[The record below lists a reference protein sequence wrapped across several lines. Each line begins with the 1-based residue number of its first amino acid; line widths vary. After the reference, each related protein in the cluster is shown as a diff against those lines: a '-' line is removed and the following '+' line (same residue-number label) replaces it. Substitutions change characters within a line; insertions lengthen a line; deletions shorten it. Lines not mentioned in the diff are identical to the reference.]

1 MSVLGAAPI
10 DSIGSASN
18 TDTTSI
24 LSRGINLE
32 DVVVY
37 GKHSSFGVT
46 SSQMSAI
53 SISKGQIMNVPV
65 FLGEPDVLKSL
76 QKFPGVQ
83 SSNDGTAGIFVRGG
97 DYDQNYITLD
107 GSALYNAEHMKGYVS
122 AINPDVV
129 QNINFYRGGFPARYG
144 SRLSSVV
151 DVGIKAGDFE
161 HYRGLLSIGMLS
173 SRAQIE
179 GPIWKG
185 HTSFNLAARLSY
197 FDLIGKPVLKHYYDK
212 PEALQPFENM
222 KYYDL
227 SAKLVHQFN
236 QSHRLSAVVYYGD
249 DRDDNSPTKSFKES
263 STLDN
268 NMVLYERQSA
278 QEENR
283 SSAMANNWSNL
294 VSSLYW
300 TAFFSERF
308 KLNTNLSFSRYAYCL
323 SYDNFFD
330 HRVTDHY
337 RMYYY
342 HTETSAISYKND
354 ISDLALAVDA
364 EYRLNTKHY
373 LRSGFRLSSQ
383 NLTPVADI
391 YRDLYTKR
399 YNGSLNEIQTVPP
412 VPEYII
418 IVDTVDYTSSGAM
431 TIKNAALYVEDD
443 FSFAKRFKLNLGVRA
458 AAYFVTDK
466 TYFSLEPR
474 AALRYL
480 ITNSASL
487 KLSYSRMA
495 QGIHRLVSGNLVMAS
510 DIWVPITKDFPLMT
524 SDLYGI
530 AFDYDLPFNM
540 NLSVEGYYKTMENV
554 LEYRNAASYTWSE
567 VDWQDMV
574 AIGNGQSFGV
584 ELLLERNIGS
594 TTGWISYTWSKALRT
609 FDRPGQE
616 IDGGRE
622 FYANTDRRHNLSA
635 TVSQHFTLS
644 KKIGLDLTASWT
656 YQSGRRGTVPYSYI
670 FGSNI
675 REFVSLIKYNLE
687 EGVADLFGYPYQIF
701 VTEFSS
707 YTGGPYPLYTY
718 KKRNDFLLPPIHH
731 LDLLCNLSIAHRL
744 GTTSFGISIYNVYNR
759 MNISNVYVGY
769 EENKIVLKG
778 ICPFPFM
785 PSLIITHKF

>member
-1 MSVLGAAPI
+1 MGKRVVVVGLIQILVMSVLGATPI

-18 TDTTSI
+18 TDTASI
-24 LSRGINLE
+24 LSRGINLD

-37 GKHSSFGVT
+37 GRHSSFGVA

-53 SISKGQIMNVPV
+53 SISKGQIMSVPV

-236 QSHRLSAVVYYGD
+236 QSHRLSAVVYYGED
-249 DRDDNSPTKSFKES
+249 KDDNAPTKSSKES

-268 NMVLYERQSA
+268 NLIFYERQSA
-278 QEENR
+278 QEEHR
-283 SSAMANNWSNL
+283 SSSTVNNWSNL

-323 SYDNFFD
+323 SYDNFFS

-337 RMYYY
+337 RQYYY
-342 HTETSAISYKND
+342 HTETSAITYKND
-354 ISDLALAVDA
+354 ISDLALAIDA
-364 EYRLNTKHY
+364 DYKLNSRHY
-373 LRSGFRLSSQ
+373 LRSGFIGTLH
-383 NLTPVADI
+383 A
-391 YRDLYTKR
+391 
-399 YNGSLNEIQTVPP
+399 
-412 VPEYII
+412 
-418 IVDTVDYTSSGAM
+418 
-431 TIKNAALYVEDD
+431 
-443 FSFAKRFKLNLGVRA
+443 VR
-458 AAYFVTDK
+458 
-466 TYFSLEPR
+466 
-474 AALRYL
+474 
-480 ITNSASL
+480 
-487 KLSYSRMA
+487 
-495 QGIHRLVSGNLVMAS
+495 
-510 DIWVPITKDFPLMT
+510 
-524 SDLYGI
+524 
-530 AFDYDLPFNM
+530 
-540 NLSVEGYYKTMENV
+540 SV
-554 LEYRNAASYTWSE
+554 
-567 VDWQDMV
+567 
-574 AIGNGQSFGV
+574 
-584 ELLLERNIGS
+584 
-594 TTGWISYTWSKALRT
+594 
-609 FDRPGQE
+609 
-616 IDGGRE
+616 
-622 FYANTDRRHNLSA
+622 
-635 TVSQHFTLS
+635 
-644 KKIGLDLTASWT
+644 
-656 YQSGRRGTVPYSYI
+656 
-670 FGSNI
+670 
-675 REFVSLIKYNLE
+675 
-687 EGVADLFGYPYQIF
+687 
-701 VTEFSS
+701 
-707 YTGGPYPLYTY
+707 
-718 KKRNDFLLPPIHH
+718 
-731 LDLLCNLSIAHRL
+731 
-744 GTTSFGISIYNVYNR
+744 
-759 MNISNVYVGY
+759 
-769 EENKIVLKG
+769 
-778 ICPFPFM
+778 
-785 PSLIITHKF
+785 